1 MADCKELED
10 GPSPSDKC
18 RQQPQEQGQQPQQ
31 QQQQHLQDLLSRLQQ
46 DRELYSK
53 LEFAVY
59 ADDQPFL
66 DPLPAIP
73 IWLAA
78 VIFSLFVTLGNKF
91 RAHPFDEASTAAAW
105 ALGVGCVMLVV
116 NKGGFWS
123 LDWMA
128 ARSGPDSKERQ
139 ILLVLRSLLS
149 VVTLLLGVLMLW
161 VNPFMEW

>member
-1 MADCKELED
+1 MADRKELE
-10 GPSPSDKC
+10 GGLSPSDKC
-18 RQQPQEQGQQPQQ
+18 KQQPQKQGQQPQ

-46 DRELYSK
+46 DCELYRK
-53 LEFAVY
+53 LQFAAY
-59 ADDQPFL
+59 AENHPFL

-78 VIFSLFVTLGNKF
+78 FIFSLFVTLGNKF
-91 RAHPFDEASTAAAW
+91 RAHPFDEVSTAAAW
-105 ALGVGCVMLVV
+105 TLAAGCVVLVINALGYR
-116 NKGGFWS
+116 S

-128 ARSGPDSKERQ
+128 ARSGPESKERQ

-149 VVTLLLGVLMLW
+149 VVTLLLVVLMLW